1 METKRR
7 GRPCKEVS
15 ERRSR
20 QVRIRVR
27 PREFGL
33 LSEAAERAGQP
44 VATWSRNMLVTMAR
58 RS

>member
-1 METKRR
+1 MEPKRR
-7 GRPCKEVS
+7 GRPCKEAS

-27 PREFGL
+27 PGEFGL
-33 LSEAAERAGQP
+33 LLEAAERVVQP

-58 RS
+58 IS